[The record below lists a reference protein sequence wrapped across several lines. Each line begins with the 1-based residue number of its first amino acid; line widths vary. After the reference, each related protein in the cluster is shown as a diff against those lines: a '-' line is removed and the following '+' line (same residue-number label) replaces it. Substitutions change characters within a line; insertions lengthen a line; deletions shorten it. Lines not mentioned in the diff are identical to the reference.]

1 MWIGGRRTI
10 IRKLSE
16 FRLLLDILKNDLEIE
31 KIKVISWILPYHII
45 ISNMEYNRNGYVP
58 F

>member
-1 MWIGGRRTI
+1 MFLNGV
-10 IRKLSE
+10 SE